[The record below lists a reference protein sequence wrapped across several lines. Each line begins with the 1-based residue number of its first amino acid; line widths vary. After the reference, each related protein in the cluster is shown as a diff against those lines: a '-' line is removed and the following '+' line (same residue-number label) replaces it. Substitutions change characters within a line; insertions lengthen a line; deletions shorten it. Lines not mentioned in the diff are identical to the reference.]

1 MEKKLYIGNLPY
13 SVQEDELSSLFSEYG
28 NVESV
33 VIISDR
39 ASGRS
44 KGFGFVEY
52 DDGDAASSAV
62 EGLNGREIGGRK
74 MIVSEARPQEAKR
87 PRRY

>member
-1 MEKKLYIGNLPY
+1 MEKKLYVGNLPY
-13 SVQEDELSSLFSEYG
+13 TVQEDELSTMFSEFG

-52 DDGDAASSAV
+52 DDGESANSAV
-62 EGLNGREIGGRK
+62 EGLNGKEIAGRK
-74 MIVSEARPQEAKR
+74 MIVSEARPQENRR

>member
-13 SVQEDELSSLFSEYG
+13 SVQEDDLSTLFSEYG

-52 DDGDAASSAV
+52 DDGDAANSAV
-62 EGLNGREIGGRK
+62 EGLNGKEIDGRK
-74 MIVSEARPQEAKR
+74 MIVSEARPQETKR